1 MYGIY
6 DGNQVIAQFV
16 TPMTMRSNR
25 PVFVSDTLSLKRQ
38 AAIQGAQ
45 RWELSTLLMP
55 LSHTA
60 EELFVTLTVSG
71 HSETILIITPQNY
84 GVIKR
89 RTSNSNNIRATGTRH
104 STSVSISNNSGLIP
118 KGTFVRF
125 EGHSKVYMTT
135 SDLSGSGV
143 LNVFPGLLKDVVD
156 ENMKHRDDVIM
167 PCMLDTSTVTGMA
180 YTDGILMDNG
190 TILLLEKL

>member
-71 HSETILIITPQNY
+71 HYETILIITPQNY
-84 GVIKR
+84 GVINR
-89 RTSNSNNIRATGTRH
+89 RTSNSNNVRATGTRH
-104 STSVSISNNSGLIP
+104 STSVSILNNSGLIP

-125 EGHSKVYMTT
+125 EGHSKVYMAT
-135 SDLSGSGV
+135 SDLNGSGV

-167 PCMLDTSTVTGMA
+167 PCMLDTSTVIGMA
-180 YTDGILMDNG
+180 YTDGVLMDNG